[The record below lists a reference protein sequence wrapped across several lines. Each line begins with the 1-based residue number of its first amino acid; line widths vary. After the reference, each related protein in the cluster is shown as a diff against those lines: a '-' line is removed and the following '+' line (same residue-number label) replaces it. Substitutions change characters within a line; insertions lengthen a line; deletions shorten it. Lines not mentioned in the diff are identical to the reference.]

1 MLRAD
6 GRCLKSEGGFADEFA
21 DDAWRLPAVGRKAES
36 QAFTVF
42 QRIVEV
48 AFVELIGYKVQFVV
62 GGFCQLLGGPTGISR
77 AGEIE
82 YHRVALLLNSAQVI
96 DVLADGLGNA
106 VALVAHNDDAISG
119 EWLFVDV
126 LSVEHGAIDGTLAVS
141 EQLQQVAIY
150 NMYVCDAAHGSLN
163 DLGVIDVGG
172 VGRAIDGVDAKP
184 VGNAD
189 DGSYVAGVLNAVE
202 RERELLAVSC

>member
-1 MLRAD
+1 MLAR
-6 GRCLKSEGGFADEFA
+6 
-21 DDAWRLPAVGRKAES
+21 V
-36 QAFTVF
+36 
-42 QRIVEV
+42 
-48 AFVELIGYKVQFVV
+48 VV
-62 GGFCQLLGGPTGISR
+62 GDEQMVG
-77 AGEIE
+77 
-82 YHRVALLLNSAQVI
+82 

-106 VALVAHNDDAISG
+106 VALVAHDNDAISG
-119 EWLFVDV
+119 EGLFVDV
-126 LSVEHGAIDGTLAVS
+126 LSVKQGAIDGTLAVS

-163 DLGVIDVGG
+163 DLGVIDVGSI
-172 VGRAIDGVDAKP
+172 GRAIDGVDAKP